1 MRYSGAVGRLVVG
14 KGAPEA
20 VLPDDDP
27 LHEVAHRWAEDG
39 LRVLAVVHGE
49 PEEPAGLLGFHD
61 PLREQVPDSV
71 AAAQGAGIRV
81 SMVTG
86 DHPATAH
93 AIGRSLGLERG
104 DVFARV
110 APADKLELVERL
122 QGEGHVVAVTGDGV
136 NDAPALRKADV
147 GVAMGLSGTEVAR
160 EAADVVLTDD
170 DFSTIVAAVH
180 EGRRI
185 LANVRTFTAFLLSA
199 NLGEVVLFGAAVA
212 AGLGAPM
219 TVVQILVVNLLTD
232 GLPAVALSREPARRD
247 TMREHPR
254 TAPQLITR
262 REWMD
267 LVGIGLLVG
276 AAALVAFLAG
286 DDAAEQTMAFSTVGL
301 AELVLVFS
309 LRSPRRPAWR
319 LGGNP
324 LLWAAVAGSLLLL
337 GLCVYLPFVQE
348 ALATV
353 ALSPPE
359 LAIVALCALA
369 PAAVVELAKA
379 RRRRAQ

>member
-1 MRYSGAVGRLVVG
+1 
-14 KGAPEA
+14 
-20 VLPDDDP
+20 
-27 LHEVAHRWAEDG
+27 
-39 LRVLAVVHGE
+39 
-49 PEEPAGLLGFHD
+49 
-61 PLREQVPDSV
+61 
-71 AAAQGAGIRV
+71 
-81 SMVTG
+81 
-86 DHPATAH
+86 
-93 AIGRSLGLERG
+93 
-104 DVFARV
+104 
-110 APADKLELVERL
+110 
-122 QGEGHVVAVTGDGV
+122 
-136 NDAPALRKADV
+136 
-147 GVAMGLSGTEVAR
+147 MGLSGTEVAR

-170 DFSTIVAAVH
+170 DFSTIVAAVR

-232 GLPAVALSREPARRD
+232 GLPAVALSREPARGD

-254 TAPQLITR
+254 AASQLLTR
-262 REWMD
+262 REWLD
-267 LVGIGLLVG
+267 LAGIGLLVG

-324 LLWAAVAGSLLLL
+324 LLWAAVAGSLVLL
-337 GLCVYLPFVQE
+337 GLCVYVPFVQE

-353 ALSPPE
+353 ALDPTE
-359 LAIVALCALA
+359 LAIVAVCAFA
-369 PAAVVELAKA
+369 PAATVELAKA
-379 RRRRAQ
+379 WRRRTP